1 VKRQLR
7 RVSVDQPG
15 MVGGVQLVRIAAGI
29 RDSVAAQIARHA
41 MTGMSLLDD
50 AQPCEEILVF
60 RAGTGRKAQIAHTLP
75 VKDHAQAAPVAAA
88 RVQRAKVQFLSAGD
102 DRPQAKAICRHVT
115 VVVIDKAG
123 IVSPHPVQA
132 ALEFLRQPKVV
143 RIKKS
148 EVAASRALQ
157 RQLTRRRGTAIAARP
172 INILAA

>member
-1 VKRQLR
+1 
-7 RVSVDQPG
+7 

-50 AQPCEEILVF
+50 AQPCEKVF
-60 RAGTGRKAQIAHTLP
+60 VLCAGTSGKAQITDTP
-75 VKDHAQAAPVAAA
+75 PIKDHTQAPMAAA
-88 RVQRAKVQFLSAGD
+88 RVQRTQVQFLSAGD
-102 DRPQAKAICRHVT
+102 DRPQAKAIRRHVT
-115 VVVIDKAG
+115 VVVIDEAG

-132 ALEFLRQPKVV
+132 ALEFLRQPNVV
-143 RIKKS
+143 CIKKS

-157 RQLTRRRGTAIAARP
+157 RQLTRRRGTAIAARA